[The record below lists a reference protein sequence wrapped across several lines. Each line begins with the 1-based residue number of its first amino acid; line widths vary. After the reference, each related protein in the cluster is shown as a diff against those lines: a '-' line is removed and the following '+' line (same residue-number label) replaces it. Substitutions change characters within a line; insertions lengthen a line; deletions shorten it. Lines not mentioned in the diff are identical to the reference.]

1 MYVLEPP
8 VIVPFS
14 FGADSIREGKFAQLT
29 CVVESGDKP
38 ISITWSLK
46 GDVISSDPAITT
58 TMIGQQ
64 TSFLMISSVG
74 YRHGGVY
81 TCRATNPAGSV
92 TYSAELL
99 VKGKITT

>member
-1 MYVLEPP
+1 M
-8 VIVPFS
+8 IVPFS
-14 FGADSIREGKFAQLT
+14 FGVDIVNEGEIAQLT
-29 CVVESGDKP
+29 CAVRRGDFA